1 MVEEH
6 LPNFLMQL
14 ILKYGNPWLRFGGRS
29 LGFGG
34 FFGWLV
40 SWGLGGGVAVLFWC
54 FVITQAIIA
63 EADKIIVL
71 VCNWLIH
78 F

>member
-1 MVEEH
+1 MEIHGLGLGAEVW
-6 LPNFLMQL
+6 
-14 ILKYGNPWLRFGGRS
+14 GV
-29 LGFGG
+29 LGFGV

-63 EADKIIVL
+63 EADKIMVL